1 MEDKVQGTVT
11 PAADP
16 AASLMNQRSKS
27 NNKPEPWHTPLR
39 WGDELHDLEDEL
51 QGAVIP
57 VDDPT
62 DLPMDQSHIIH
73 STSMSVDKLSLSLE
87 HYPMLKNLHT
97 NSNMASWY
105 RPRRLQNI
113 KVECDTTHK
122 AKSNTSSQ
130 SIQKLW
136 LAR

>member
-1 MEDKVQGTVT
+1 MALWKTPLRRYGKILKVENKVQETAT

-16 AASLMNQRSKS
+16 AASLMKHRSKS
-27 NNKPEPWHTPLR
+27 NDNPEPWHTPSQ

-57 VDDPT
+57 VVTPT

-87 HYPMLKNLHT
+87 H
-97 NSNMASWY
+97 
-105 RPRRLQNI
+105 
-113 KVECDTTHK
+113 
-122 AKSNTSSQ
+122 
-130 SIQKLW
+130 
-136 LAR
+136 